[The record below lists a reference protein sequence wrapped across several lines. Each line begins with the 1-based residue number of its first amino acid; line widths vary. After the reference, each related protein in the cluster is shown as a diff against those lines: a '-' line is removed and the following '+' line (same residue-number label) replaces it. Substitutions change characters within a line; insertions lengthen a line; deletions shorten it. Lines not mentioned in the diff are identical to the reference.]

1 MFQNFTKTAK
11 MFCTENKTYKSNAYV
26 NKNDIDLKINII
38 AKPRKF
44 VLFLFAL
51 VVTINSLEIRSSH

>member
-1 MFQNFTKTAK
+1 MQIQKI
-11 MFCTENKTYKSNAYV
+11 

-51 VVTINSLEIRSSH
+51 VVTINSLKIRQILNEKS